1 MKVCKYA
8 ALAATLI
15 IVQTSAAVGQPI
27 VIQGDPL
34 PSATV
39 SYADLDLGTDAGRAR
54 LDSRI
59 RRAAKQLCLDE
70 GVRDLADRLD
80 QKSCMNFAVASARP
94 QIEQAVVMA
103 GRSPLPGSKTI
114 VLAAR

>member
-1 MKVCKYA
+1 MTICKCA
-8 ALAATLI
+8 ALTAGLLLI
-15 IVQTSAAVGQPI
+15 QASAAIGQPI
-27 VIQGDPL
+27 VVQGDPM
-34 PSATV
+34 PTATV
-39 SYADLDLGTDAGRAR
+39 SYADLDLGTAAGRTR

-59 RRAAKQLCLDE
+59 RRAAKSLCLDE

-94 QIEQAVVMA
+94 QIEQAIVMA

>member
-1 MKVCKYA
+1 MNSLVKIAGLVALTVATATA
-8 ALAATLI
+8 AAP
-15 IVQTSAAVGQPI
+15 PI
-27 VIQGDPL
+27 VVEGQQQPT
-34 PSATV
+34 ATV
-39 SYADLDLGTDAGRAR
+39 SYADLDLGSAAGRAR

-59 RRAAKQLCLDE
+59 RRAAKSLCLDE

-80 QKSCMNFAVASARP
+80 QKSCLSFAVASARP

-114 VLAAR
+114 VVAAR